1 MLIKQKYPIDF
12 AKSITWL
19 VVLGLIYYFNQ
30 FDNITAWIY
39 FCLHGSYGIMWV
51 MKSKIFPDK
60 NWEKKAGILYTIL
73 IIFGLMVYW
82 APAFIITMNSHEASL
97 EVIVSAIILFSFGIY
112 YHFASDMQ
120 KYIYLKYNSGLIT
133 DGLWEQCRHPNYFG
147 ETILWWGIYL
157 IAVGGEAYW
166 TVVGPA
172 LLTFLLL
179 RISGV
184 TLLEKGLNKS
194 RPDYHKYVETTS
206 PFILWPPKNKDSR
219 SSLASNRKDY

>member
-60 NWEKKAGILYTIL
+60 NWEKKAGILYTML

-97 EVIVSAIILFSFGIY
+97 EVIVSAIILFSFGVY

-147 ETILWWGIYL
+147 ELLIYSS
-157 IAVGGEAYW
+157 
-166 TVVGPA
+166 
-172 LLTFLLL
+172 FLLL
-179 RISGV
+179 TI
-184 TLLEKGLNKS
+184 E
-194 RPDYHKYVETTS
+194 
-206 PFILWPPKNKDSR
+206 
-219 SSLASNRKDY
+219 SSLWWIPVLILSIFICIIWIPGMKRIDKSLSRFEGHEAYKKKTAFIIPYIL